1 MIIYEPKKRESN
13 TVFHCD
19 REKVTEFYTK
29 YNLEQVG
36 RNGSIRVHNAKD
48 SKTPSCK

>member
-1 MIIYEPKKRESN
+1 MIIYEPKKRETN

-19 REKVTEFYTK
+19 RERVTQFYAK

-36 RNGSIRVHNAKD
+36 RNGSIRVHDAKD
-48 SKTPSCK
+48 SNTTSCR